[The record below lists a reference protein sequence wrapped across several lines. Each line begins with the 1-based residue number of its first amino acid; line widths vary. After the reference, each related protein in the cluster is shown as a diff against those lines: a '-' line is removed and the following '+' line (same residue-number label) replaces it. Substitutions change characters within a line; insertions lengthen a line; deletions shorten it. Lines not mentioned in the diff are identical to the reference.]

1 MPYNNERKSLNTKVL
16 TIGFDSRLFPLRS
29 IINIKMAISKKI
41 SITTVSREILI
52 VRTNEGQSSQRF
64 CADCATETEMVDIN
78 SAVTIFEVGTRELM
92 RLAEVGLMHSIETEG
107 GHLLICL
114 NSLKTIKQKLK

>member
-1 MPYNNERKSLNTKVL
+1 MPYDNERKSLNTKIP
-16 TIGFDSRLFPLRS
+16 TIGFVDRLLPLRS

-52 VRTNEGQSSQRF
+52 VRSSEGQNRKKF

-78 SAVTIFEVGTRELM
+78 SAVTIFGVGTRELM
-92 RLAEVGLMHSIETEG
+92 RLAEIGLMHSIETES
-107 GHLLICL
+107 GHLLICV
-114 NSLKTIKQKLK
+114 NSLKTS

>member
-16 TIGFDSRLFPLRS
+16 TIGFGSRLFPLRS

-52 VRTNEGQSSQRF
+52 VRTNEGQNRKKF
-64 CADCATETEMVDIN
+64 CADCAIETEMVDIN
-78 SAVTIFEVGTRELM
+78 SAVTIFGVGTRELM
-92 RLAEVGLMHSIETEG
+92 RLAEIGLIHSIETG
-107 GHLLICL
+107 SGHLLICV
-114 NSLKTIKQKLK
+114 NSLKAS